1 MMDEATA
8 DVILLFFSQ
17 EVGSKL
23 GLLMQDM
30 LLDTFPETV
39 HLDSGRLQ
47 AQVPPRRQ
55 GADTHVILLCLC
67 AGLAIPV
74 TGLAAARGWN
84 VPKIVSA
91 MFEIRKVRCDDCQEG
106 RGNAVE
112 EIQIELSARI
122 RRLEMSGLSSAPARC
137 LTNSPQRLQDREMRY
152 REQLAQG
159 RDELLDHSRE
169 YSKLQGNLRRSLE
182 DLSILREDLEIAM
195 DEMKRFERHC
205 EDGERGERRWEDLLG
220 SALHL
225 LRELWPSW
233 QDDADRDYSTFVAV
247 TSDRKELERKLAE
260 LKDRG
265 HHLDVETKM
274 LRTRAQ
280 QVRERVNVP
289 WSERAELTL
298 EQKLEDAAQRLQVAQ
313 EELQQQEQHVGSGR
327 YPLTLKTRKQEP
339 DFASRAAD
347 AQRMLRIQRDP
358 RFLELQEALNAQ
370 TAEVQKPEKKSFM
383 GTRETKESWKQQLS
397 DGLRKLIQTVNMSL
411 DPSMAEKQLENVYRW
426 YVASRPGFSGA
437 PCQAGDAPSPGR
449 PAEMGFYNFCADEV
463 LRHPAPPGSAYF
475 TKEDHEGDLMTSQ
488 SVERVEDFEGGGLGR
503 PMAEARLASPKE
515 RLKDFSTRAIVRPL
529 TARKLKDKGQRDL
542 AGERPE
548 EPNRPLTPSTTEG
561 GFTAR
566 SLVSARSTAV
576 AGVSRPTSAM
586 SMAQSA
592 VSRGATPTPRSVAR
606 RPQSAA
612 SVDSVPPLPQT
623 VEENTNPAPEEY
635 TLPYPGT
642 EAEWN
647 MERRWML
654 RRNRAITDKV
664 MGQERN
670 SALRAWAE
678 RRARVEEEISRTAE
692 ATRFQCALKDRR
704 YIEPP
709 DAEEDIEATV
719 TCEDTMFRV
728 PDNHCENHLE

>member
-1 MMDEATA
+1 MD
-8 DVILLFFSQ
+8 SP
-17 EVGSKL
+17 SKESPRKSP
-23 GLLMQDM
+23 
-30 LLDTFPETV
+30 DTLPISSFRGPE
-39 HLDSGRLQ
+39 
-47 AQVPPRRQ
+47 
-55 GADTHVILLCLC
+55 
-67 AGLAIPV
+67 
-74 TGLAAARGWN
+74 
-84 VPKIVSA
+84 
-91 MFEIRKVRCDDCQEG
+91 
-106 RGNAVE
+106 
-112 EIQIELSARI
+112 
-122 RRLEMSGLSSAPARC
+122 
-137 LTNSPQRLQDREMRY
+137 
-152 REQLAQG
+152 
-159 RDELLDHSRE
+159 
-169 YSKLQGNLRRSLE
+169 
-182 DLSILREDLEIAM
+182 
-195 DEMKRFERHC
+195 
-205 EDGERGERRWEDLLG
+205 
-220 SALHL
+220 
-225 LRELWPSW
+225 
-233 QDDADRDYSTFVAV
+233 
-247 TSDRKELERKLAE
+247 
-260 LKDRG
+260 
-265 HHLDVETKM
+265 
-274 LRTRAQ
+274 
-280 QVRERVNVP
+280 VNVP

-488 SVERVEDFEGGGLGR
+488 SVERVEEADTVKMLAGR

-529 TARKLKDKGQRDL
+529 TARKLKDL

-612 SVDSVPPLPQT
+612 SVDSVVPPLPQT

-719 TCEDTMFRV
+719 TCEDESSSRPSHTPAVRRSDPPRIDVSQPQVFSQVTRFAVEKPKQKPLNSRIAHLRRIHAHLLADAQISDPDSEEDRGERDNSAECNTLSAYAPTAPPPRREDDSDVLIGVCDWWKHFHADPDQQDGTSAVLDEMRFHQMQEVEEIKRV
-728 PDNHCENHLE
+728 FSIRNVPLNVPVLERALVMPAHKMNPGHLNGIYLVNTHPDLLSNPFIAKKKKKLKKKRGKSAKKGKAKSRSSSAKGKKK